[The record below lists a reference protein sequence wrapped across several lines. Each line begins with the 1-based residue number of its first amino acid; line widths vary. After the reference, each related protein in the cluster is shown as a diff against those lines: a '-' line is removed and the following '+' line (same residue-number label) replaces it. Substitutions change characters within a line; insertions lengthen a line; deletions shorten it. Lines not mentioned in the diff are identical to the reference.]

1 MVLTSPAL
9 GSYDDAG
16 CSLRCFCYH
25 PESSISGTSPL
36 PIVRSKICGITRVE
50 DALVAAEAGADAIG
64 LVFYPKSPRA
74 VSIAQARAIIS
85 ALPPF
90 ITTVGLFVNAS
101 RCELFET
108 LDAVPLDVLQFHGD
122 ETPAD
127 CEGFHRPWFKA
138 LRVKPG
144 DDIRLLADRYSGA
157 SALLLDTYVAGTP
170 GGTGEVFDWSLI
182 PSDLS
187 KPLILAGGLTCQNI
201 QQALAQVQPYA
212 VDVSGGV
219 ELSKG
224 IKDADNVRKFVQLVR
239 AAM

>member
-1 MVLTSPAL
+1 M
-9 GSYDDAG
+9 
-16 CSLRCFCYH
+16 
-25 PESSISGTSPL
+25 

-64 LVFYPKSPRA
+64 LVFYARSPRA
-74 VSIAQARAIIS
+74 VNIQQARAIIA

-101 RCELFET
+101 RCEINET
-108 LDAVPLDVLQFHGD
+108 LDAVSLDVLQFHGD

-127 CEGFHRPWFKA
+127 CEGFHRPWYKA
-138 LRVKPG
+138 LRVKAG
-144 DDIRLLADRYSGA
+144 EDVRAQVARYVGA
-157 SALLLDTYVAGTP
+157 SAILLDTFVAGVP

-182 PSDLS
+182 PADLP
-187 KPLILAGGLTCQNI
+187 KPLILAGGLTSQNVR
-201 QQALAQVQPYA
+201 QALAEVRPFA

-224 IKDADNVRKFVQLVR
+224 VKDAQKVQDFVRSVR
-239 AAM
+239 ASM